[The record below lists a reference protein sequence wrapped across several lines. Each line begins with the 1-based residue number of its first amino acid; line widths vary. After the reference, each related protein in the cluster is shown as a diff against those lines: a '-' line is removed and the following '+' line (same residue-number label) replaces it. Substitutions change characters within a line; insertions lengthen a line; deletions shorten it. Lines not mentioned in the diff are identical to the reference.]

1 METSNDNQFLLIEE
15 SSSNESTSSSS
26 QSSCDCVE
34 NCLCQIKQINMISSE
49 SNFLIEIIENIP
61 DKGLQREYF
70 KKYLEIK
77 KQSNNMN
84 PENNNQ
90 YNLKTVL
97 DKFAS
102 KPKSIGIQ
110 DLQNE
115 IRQIILQINSMIVQN
130 EDLETR
136 LKVLEKRKKSNY

>member
-1 METSNDNQFLLIEE
+1 
-15 SSSNESTSSSS
+15 
-26 QSSCDCVE
+26 
-34 NCLCQIKQINMISSE
+34 
-49 SNFLIEIIENIP
+49 
-61 DKGLQREYF
+61 
-70 KKYLEIK
+70 
-77 KQSNNMN
+77 MN

-115 IRQIILQINSMIVQN
+115 IRQIKLQINSMIVQN